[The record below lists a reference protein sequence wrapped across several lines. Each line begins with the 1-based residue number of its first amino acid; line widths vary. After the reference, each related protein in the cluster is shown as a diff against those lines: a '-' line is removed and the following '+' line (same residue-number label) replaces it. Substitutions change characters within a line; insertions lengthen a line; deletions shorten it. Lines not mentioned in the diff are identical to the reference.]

1 MQYKISP
8 SFSIPVIDVKATSE
22 NLKRLREDRGIKV
35 RVIQKMFGMEYPQA
49 IYSWEN
55 PDDKTLPRLDN
66 LVTLAKIYGV
76 SMDEIIVI
84 KTEETSELS
93 VCEPPPYREISKST
107 LDFITRYSSLETKSA
122 LERHFGFSLMQ
133 FSSIIFAHSTNSR
146 LSFLNF
152 SHTSS
157 ASFTAS
163 V

>member
-8 SFSIPVIDVKATSE
+8 SFSIPIIDVEATSQK
-22 NLKRLREDRGIKV
+22 LRRLREDRGIKV

-84 KTEETSELS
+84 KTEATDSLPL
-93 VCEPPPYREISKST
+93 CEPDQQYGIAQET
-107 LDFITRYSSLETKSA
+107 LEFIVHNASPKTKEA
-122 LERHFGFSLMQ
+122 LERYYG
-133 FSSIIFAHSTNSR
+133 I
-146 LSFLNF
+146 SF
-152 SHTSS
+152 
-157 ASFTAS
+157 
-163 V
+163 